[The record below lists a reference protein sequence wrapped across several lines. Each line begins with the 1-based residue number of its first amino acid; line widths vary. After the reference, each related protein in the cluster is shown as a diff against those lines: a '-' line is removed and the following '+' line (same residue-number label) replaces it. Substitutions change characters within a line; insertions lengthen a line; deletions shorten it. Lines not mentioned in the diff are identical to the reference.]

1 MVPDPRQASSALY
14 AKVEEQA
21 NALLRDARV
30 ACRAGD
36 RRLTHALANAV
47 LALDPDNAEARDLL
61 VGFVARRPMT
71 VLFCDLVGSTEI
83 ADSRDPEDTTALLT
97 VYRSAC
103 AEIVGRFDGWIA
115 DHRGDGVLV
124 LFGYPQVHEDDARR
138 GVLCALQLVH
148 ELPRRELPPSF
159 GPHVTLQIR
168 VAVHTDLVV
177 VNELGI
183 AGATSNEAARLQER
197 ARPNSV
203 IISDT
208 THALVS
214 PWFEVATLGPVELRG
229 VSRRIEAF
237 TVLGPVAPHRGP
249 PVPAVPFVGRGPEV
263 ERIRALCRSNGRT
276 PEEVVGGSPAASSFL
291 VTGPPGI
298 GKTRMV
304 SEAASTSGVP
314 LITCAC
320 SQLQE
325 TVSLH
330 PFRPLLEQSCG
341 IGPAD
346 DEETRLAKLAA
357 RMSTRGNPPAHLSFL
372 ANALDISL
380 SLLPPPVEVEASV
393 LRWRALE
400 AAADLLLSV
409 VPPPSL
415 LFVDDLQWA
424 DQATLDLLHVL
435 LTSPRAGP
443 PVALAAREP
452 FVLPWPGVDVASLH
466 LEPLDGFETSEM
478 VRLAP
483 EAANLSAD
491 QRRDLIQRC
500 DGVPLYL
507 EELLRTAGAFT
518 RGEVPHRS
526 MNYADYKIPPALRD
540 PLLARLAL
548 PEVDLELAQEA
559 ATIGRDFDPELLRDL
574 AGDDAATFSAR
585 LRTLFAAGLVES
597 AGKRVRFRH
606 ELIRE
611 VAYETQRQSTR
622 IQRHGLIADQLRRS
636 SRAPSLRTTD
646 ELAFHLEGAHRFEE
660 AVHVQ
665 IQAASVDQA
674 VGSHVQAIRRLTAV
688 LTLLNSLPVGGKRR
702 QLELTARE
710 LRSFSAVMAGGYAA
724 PEAAEDY
731 PVCVELCQL
740 SGPPEAMIPSLIRSW
755 SYFAFRGDLAEADH
769 VLSALVENADEAGL
783 SFPAEEMGRGIGG
796 FFRGSFL
803 DARRQL
809 TRFVSRA
816 SGHPENRPPEF
827 WPLPNDPLVAVQ
839 AHLSATSWFTD
850 ELDQALHWSQR
861 SLSRLGTL
869 AFPYGPFSGC
879 YLDCLL
885 ALVSNLQGDAEATVR
900 LGSQVI
906 TVAERHGFA
915 MWQLAGG
922 IHRLIGALQ
931 QGEDSLLP
939 ALTEQV
945 SIWRSVVAADV
956 WTPYWLTELAS
967 AQSRV
972 GDVLTALRTFDE
984 AMLVSGRTGSTFYT
998 AETLRR
1004 RGCLRLSSGVPGGP
1018 EDLAA
1023 AGQLARRQGAAALL
1037 RRVEWSRSELALA

>member
-1 MVPDPRQASSALY
+1 MVPDPSPGRSSLY
-14 AKVEEQA
+14 AQVKDQVK
-21 NALLRDARV
+21 ALLRDART
-30 ACRAGD
+30 AGRAGD

-47 LALDPDNAEARDLL
+47 LALDPDNADARDLL
-61 VGFVARRPMT
+61 VGFLARRPMT
-71 VLFCDLVGSTEI
+71 VLFCDLVGSTEM
-83 ADSRDPEDTTALLT
+83 ADSRDPEETTALLT

-138 GVLCALQLVH
+138 GVLCALQLVN
-148 ELPRRELPPSF
+148 ELPRRELPAGL
-159 GPHVTLQIR
+159 GPRAALQVR

-203 IISDT
+203 IISDAT
-208 THALVS
+208 YALVK
-214 PWFEVATLGPVELRG
+214 PWFQVASLGPAELRG

-237 TVLGPVAPHRGP
+237 TVLRSVAADQGPTVS
-249 PVPAVPFVGRGPEV
+249 AVPFVGRVPEV
-263 ERIRALCRSNGRT
+263 ERIRALCKPDART
-276 PEEVVGGSPAASSFL
+276 PDEAAAPSADVPSFL

-298 GKTRMV
+298 GKTRLV
-304 SEAASTSGVP
+304 TEAAITGGIP
-314 LITCAC
+314 LVTCAC

-330 PFRPLLEQSCG
+330 AFRPLLEQACG
-341 IGPAD
+341 IDPAD
-346 DEETRLAKLAA
+346 DGEARLAKLE
-357 RMSTRGNPPAHLSFL
+357 TRLSADGNPPVHLWFL
-372 ANALDISL
+372 ANALDIPL
-380 SLLPPPVEVEASV
+380 SLLGPPVDVDVSV
-393 LRWRALE
+393 LRSRALE
-400 AAADLLLSV
+400 AAAGLVLSV
-409 VPPPSL
+409 VPATCL
-415 LFVDDLQWA
+415 LFVDDVQWA
-424 DQATLDLLHVL
+424 DQATLELLQVL
-435 LTSPRAGP
+435 LTSPRTGL

-452 FVLPWPGVDVASLH
+452 FVPPWPGVEVECLH

-491 QRRDLIQRC
+491 QCRDLIGRC

-518 RGEVPHRS
+518 RGDVPHRS
-526 MNYADYKIPPALRD
+526 VRYANYKIPPALRD
-540 PLLARLAL
+540 PLLARLTL
-548 PEVDLELAQEA
+548 PQVDLELAQEA
-559 ATIGRDFDPELLRDL
+559 ATIGRDFDPELLREL
-574 AGDDAATFSAR
+574 VGDDAATFSAR
-585 LRTLFAAGLVES
+585 LRTLFDAGLVES
-597 AGKRVRFRH
+597 AGERVRFRH
-606 ELIRE
+606 QLIRE

-622 IQRHGLIADQLRRS
+622 LQRHGLIADQLQRS

-646 ELAFHLEGAHRFEE
+646 ELAFHLERAHRFEE

-665 IQAASVDQA
+665 LQAASVDQA
-674 VGSHVQAIRRLTAV
+674 VGSHVQATRRLTAA
-688 LTLLNSLPVGGKRR
+688 LGLLDSLPAGAKRQ
-702 QLELTARE
+702 QLELTTRE

-731 PVCVELCQL
+731 PACVELCQL
-740 SGPPEAMIPSLIRSW
+740 SRPPEGIVPPLIRSW
-755 SYFAFRGDLAEADH
+755 SYFAFRGDLAEADQ
-769 VLSALVENADEAGL
+769 VLGVLVKNVAEAGL
-783 SFPAEEMGRGIGG
+783 SFPAEEMGQGVVG
-796 FFRGSFL
+796 FFRGRFP

-809 TRFVSRA
+809 TGFVAQA
-816 SGHPENRPPEF
+816 SGHPGDRPPEG

-839 AHLSATSWFTD
+839 AHLSATLWFTD
-850 ELDQALHWSQR
+850 EFDQALQWSQQA
-861 SLSRLGTL
+861 LSRVNRLE
-869 AFPYGPFSGC
+869 FPYGPFSGC

-885 ALVSNLQGDAEATVR
+885 ALVSNLQGDAEATAR
-900 LGSQVI
+900 LGSQVMA
-906 TVAERHGFA
+906 VAERHGFA

-922 IHRLIGALQ
+922 IHQLIGLIQ

-939 ALTEQV
+939 VLTEQV
-945 SIWRSVVAADV
+945 TIWRSVLAADV

-967 AQSRV
+967 AQSRF
-972 GDVLTALRTFDE
+972 GDVHMALHTFDE
-984 AMLVSGRTGSTFYT
+984 AMLVSEATGSTFYA

-1004 RGCLRLSSGVPGGP
+1004 RGCLRLSVGDPGAG

-1023 AGQLARRQGAAALL
+1023 AGQLAHRQGAAALL
-1037 RRVEWSRSELALA
+1037 RRVEQSRLELALA